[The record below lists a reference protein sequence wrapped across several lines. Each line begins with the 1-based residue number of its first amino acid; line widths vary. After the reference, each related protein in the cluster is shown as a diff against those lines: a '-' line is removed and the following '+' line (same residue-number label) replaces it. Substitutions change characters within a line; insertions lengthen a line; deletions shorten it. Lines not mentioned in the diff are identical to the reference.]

1 MDMGLVF
8 SIIGAAVTLGGV
20 FIAVGVFKGKLDET
34 AETNAVQTEKLDGC
48 ATKEE
53 LARAIERSDETLEV
67 LARRVEEDRI
77 GSEQWRK
84 EFLSLVRGH
93 GERITALETM
103 QGNQT
108 KVLDKLEAA
117 VNTGFKELREDL
129 KELQRRMPA
138 HG

>member
-1 MDMGLVF
+1 MGLIF
-8 SIIGAAVTLGGV
+8 SIIGAAVTIGGV

-67 LARRVEEDRI
+67 LTRRVEEDRI

-117 VNTGFKELREDL
+117 MNTSCKELREDL
-129 KELQRRMPA
+129 KELQRSMSA

>member
-1 MDMGLVF
+1 MDTGLIF

-20 FIAVGVFKGKLDET
+20 FIGIGVIKGKLT
-34 AETNAVQTEKLDGC
+34 QATETNVAQTEKLDGC

-53 LARAIERSDETLEV
+53 LARAIKRSDETLEV

-84 EFLSLVRGH
+84 EFLSLARGH

-108 KVLDKLEAA
+108 KVLDKLEGA

-129 KELQRRMPA
+129 KELQRRMLA